1 MSGLITKDIRQLL
14 QRKEQFLLFVIMA
27 AFMGFALD
35 GTFVIGYVTLLGS
48 TLALGT
54 LSYDELDNGLTFIMT
69 LPIKRKTFVTE
80 KYLFCF
86 ATACVF
92 WVLAYVVYIVAKT
105 VRHIPMDPVSE
116 LPVAIAFLPAM
127 MIITSVMI
135 PIQLKFGSQRSR
147 VIMMVL
153 FGGVAVIILMFS
165 DFFGTDNRLAVFV
178 NFLDSINP
186 MIVVRGLLSLC
197 AIFIL
202 VSALISVKVIEKK
215 EF

>member
-1 MSGLITKDIRQLL
+1 
-14 QRKEQFLLFVIMA
+14 
-27 AFMGFALD
+27 MGFALD

-86 ATACVF
+86 VTACVF

-165 DFFGTDNRLAVFV
+165 DFFGTDNRLAGFV

-186 MIVVRGLLSLC
+186 MIVVGGLLSLC